1 VSLLC
6 VRVPHEIARALS
18 GIEIPGEKEPV
29 DHFHISVLYLGKDTP
44 VEQLMEAATA
54 TYEVTS
60 KFPPFTVQTGRVST
74 FPRNP
79 DDGTPIIARMDS
91 LALHELQG
99 ALKDSF
105 KEKGVTF
112 SDKYPD
118 YKPHVTLGYNQD
130 EGVEI
135 KDQKI
140 DPPVQWGVGEL
151 TLWGGDVGDE
161 RLYVTFPLS
170 VPPTKAAMQRIASK
184 LALARTVSPER
195 IVARFKNAHDEN
207 GYCDPNCPCHKKTLA
222 ERIVTAFLQR

>member
-18 GIEIPGEKEPV
+18 GIDIPGEKEPV

-74 FPRNP
+74 FPPNP
-79 DDGTPIIARMDS
+79 DDGVPIIARMDS
-91 LALHELQG
+91 RALHELQE
-99 ALKDSF
+99 ALKNKF

-112 SDKYPD
+112 SDKYPT
-118 YKPHVTLGYNQD
+118 YIPHVTLGYSQE

-135 KDQKI
+135 KGTQ
-140 DPPVQWGVGEL
+140 L
-151 TLWGGDVGDE
+151 
-161 RLYVTFPLS
+161 
-170 VPPTKAAMQRIASK
+170 
-184 LALARTVSPER
+184 
-195 IVARFKNAHDEN
+195 
-207 GYCDPNCPCHKKTLA
+207 
-222 ERIVTAFLQR
+222 